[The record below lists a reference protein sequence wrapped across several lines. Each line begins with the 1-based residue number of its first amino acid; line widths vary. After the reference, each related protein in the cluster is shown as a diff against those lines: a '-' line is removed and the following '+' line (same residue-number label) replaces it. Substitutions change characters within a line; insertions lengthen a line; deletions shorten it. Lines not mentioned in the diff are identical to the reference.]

1 MSGPPSLE
9 GFGAPAGVVAAIDR
23 LREELAGAAG
33 ANLAGLILY
42 GGLARGRYR
51 PGRSDVNLVVLLH
64 DATAASLAPLALP
77 LRAAWRAARVE
88 PMVLTPAEVR
98 RAADVFPTK
107 FLDIKEHHIVLAGS
121 DPFVGLEVARE
132 AVQVRV
138 EQELRNL
145 ALRLRR
151 RYLAAAG
158 VPAELR
164 PILLDAARPL
174 ALALAA
180 LLRLAGLAVPEE
192 DLSVTIF
199 RAAAGAFDL
208 DGEALAALA
217 ALRRDET
224 PSLDLNDLY
233 GRVLE
238 SAARAAEVAD
248 RMEESP

>member
-9 GFGAPAGVVAAIDR
+9 GFGAPAQVVAAIDR

-64 DATAASLAPLALP
+64 DATAASLAPLAPP
-77 LRAAWRAARVE
+77 LQAAWRAVRVQ

-98 RAADVFPTK
+98 RAADAFPTK
-107 FLDIKEHHIVLAGS
+107 FLDIKEHHIVLAGD
-121 DPFVGLEVARE
+121 DPFVGLEVERA

-151 RYLAAAG
+151 RYLATAG
-158 VPAELR
+158 EPAELM

-180 LLRLAGLAVPEE
+180 L
-192 DLSVTIF
+192 
-199 RAAAGAFDL
+199 
-208 DGEALAALA
+208 
-217 ALRRDET
+217 RRDET
-224 PSLDLNDLY
+224 PALGPGDLY

-238 SAARAAEVAD
+238 SAVRAAEVAG